1 MGRFTFMPFILP
13 DRTLGF
19 QAQIVIAKQTE
30 PRFITEQF
38 QQNRQTF
45 VCRRALQDLSPW
57 DMLSHDLA
65 QVVSRGLCFN

>member
-1 MGRFTFMPFILP
+1 MPFILP

-30 PRFITEQF
+30 PRLITEQF

-45 VCRRALQDLSPW
+45 VCRGPLQDLS
-57 DMLSHDLA
+57 A
-65 QVVSRGLCFN
+65 G